1 MQMSQAAGTEQ
12 MIPRLSRYSSES
24 GRKLNSWL
32 IIKLINIAALR
43 IRRIH
48 MFLGLLDPDPY
59 IFGPSGSGSISR
71 RYGFGSGSF
80 YNQAKIVRTTLIPTV
95 L

>member
-32 IIKLINIAALR
+32 IIKLINIVPYSMHWEHLALVYLKSSVSDPDWFR
-43 IRRIH
+43 IQPVD
-48 MFLGLLDPDPY
+48 LDP
-59 IFGPSGSGSISR
+59 GGR
-71 RYGFGSGSF
+71 
-80 YNQAKIVRTTLIPTV
+80 K
-95 L
+95 